1 MKYKQRSRSI
11 TAGSLVAAVAAL
23 ALLVPAGPAESGPV
37 VPGDPPAAAT
47 PLPSAT
53 LTPAPNVPPVNRTK
67 IPPGAP
73 VPLTE
78 AASAAD
84 WAVTLDRIA
93 SSVVAIEID
102 QARSFDT
109 ERNMSAQATGFVVD
123 AKRGLILTNR
133 HVVTP
138 GPVTAMAT
146 FLDREEVQ
154 LYPVYRDPVHD
165 FGFYHYDPSKLKYI
179 HPQAL
184 PLVPQDAQVG
194 REIRVVG
201 NNAGEQLSILAGTV
215 ARLDRQAPDY
225 GVGHYND
232 FNTFYI
238 QAASGTSGGSS
249 GSPVVDIEGHVL
261 ALNAGGASGA
271 ASSFYLPLARVR
283 RALKLIQDGQ
293 PVTRGTLETEFRYLP
308 FDELRRLGLTDATED
323 QVRMAEPGGTGML
336 VVADVQPG
344 SVSDGVLEP
353 GDVLVR
359 VNGALVTRFDPL
371 EAVLDDSVGKNV
383 TLTLARGGK
392 LYSAKLKVGNLDSIT
407 PDAYLEIGDAV
418 VHTLSYEEARAYHRP
433 IRGVFVAAAGYI
445 FEGAGVPRGA
455 IITEV
460 NSKPVN
466 SLDDF
471 IRAIEGFGDGA
482 QVAVRYVT
490 IDDPNNSQLR
500 SIRMSRHWFPARRCQ
515 RDDAVGYWQC
525 VSLPAVAKA
534 PAPTPATAQ
543 LPQIDDPRAA
553 PIAPSLVHISFSM
566 PYTISGVTE
575 RYYHGAGLILDT
587 KRGLII
593 TDRDTVPD
601 SLGDVRL
608 TFGGTIEIP
617 GKIVYIHPL
626 HDLAVIHYDPSLIG
640 NTPVKAAQLDTRPLK
655 PGETVNVVGL
665 DSDGDIQARTT
676 TIADVSP
683 LELPLSRTV
692 RFRDSNLDV
701 ASLVNPPDDFV
712 GVLSDNDGRVRGLWA
727 SFASDS
733 GSGVEQETRGIS
745 SDLVAETLELVR
757 SGRPLHSLEA
767 EFVPQSLA
775 SARQLGLSQQWVQ
788 RISQADPSTREVL
801 SIERLVG
808 GSDAERQLQPG
819 DIVLAID
826 GRPVT
831 QFREV
836 ERAVENKGQVNVTV
850 WRAGG
855 EKTLPVKTAALSGDD
870 LNRVVEWAGATLQ
883 APYRAMSAQRGI
895 APDGV
900 YVAYYQFGSPA
911 SHYGLV
917 PGQRI
922 VEVDGHP
929 TPNLDAF
936 LRQVKGRP
944 DRSSLRIKTLDWNGA
959 PDVITL
965 KLDRHYWPAYELRRT
980 ANGWQR
986 DSLE

>member
-1 MKYKQRSRSI
+1 M
-11 TAGSLVAAVAAL
+11 TTGAMPAVVAALTALAAL
-23 ALLVPAGPAESGPV
+23 ALAVPPADAARGAAGALVPPAA
-37 VPGDPPAAAT
+37 VPADPPAAQA
-47 PLPSAT
+47 
-53 LTPAPNVPPVNRTK
+53 PAPSPIPASGAK
-67 IPPGAP
+67 LPPGVP
-73 VPLTE
+73 LPLTE

-84 WAVTLDRIA
+84 WAATLDRIA

-102 QARSFDT
+102 EARSFDT
-109 ERNMSAQATGFVVD
+109 ERNMSGQATGFVVD
-123 AKRGLILTNR
+123 AQRGLILTNR

-138 GPVTAMAT
+138 GPVTAQAT

-165 FGFYHYDPSKLKYI
+165 FGFYRYDPSKLKYI

-194 REIRVVG
+194 REIRVIG

-249 GSPVVDIEGHVL
+249 GSPVVDIQGHVL

-271 ASSFYLPLARVR
+271 ASSFYLPLDRVR
-283 RALKLIQDGQ
+283 RALKLIEEGK

-308 FDELRRLGLTDATED
+308 FDELQRLGLTDATED
-323 QVRMAEPGGTGML
+323 EVRRAEPDGTGML

-359 VNGALVTRFDPL
+359 VNGKLVTRFDPL
-371 EAVLDDSVGKNV
+371 EAVLDDSVGQPV
-383 TLTLARGGK
+383 ELTLSRGGK
-392 LYSAKLKVGNLDSIT
+392 LYTAKLAVGNLDSIT

-418 VHTLSYEEARAYHRP
+418 VHTLSYEEARAFHRP
-433 IRGVFVAAAGYI
+433 IRGVFVAAAGYV
-445 FEGAGVPRGA
+445 FEAAGVPRGA
-455 IITEV
+455 IITQV
-460 NSKPVN
+460 NSKPVD

-471 IRAIEGFGDGA
+471 ISAIEGFGDGA
-482 QVAVRYVT
+482 QVAIRYLT

-500 SIRMSRHWFPARRCQ
+500 SVRVDRHWFPARRCR

-525 VSLPAVAKA
+525 VGLPAVAKA
-534 PAPTPATAQ
+534 PAPAPSSAP
-543 LPQIDDPRAA
+543 LPQVDDARAA
-553 PIAPSLVHISFSM
+553 PIAPSLVYISFSM

-575 RYYHGAGLILDT
+575 RYYHGTGLILDAQ
-587 KRGLII
+587 RGLII

-640 NTPVKAAQLDTRPLK
+640 STPVRAAQLDTRPLK

-665 DSDGDIQARTT
+665 DNDGDIQARTT

-727 SFASDS
+727 SFASDN
-733 GSGVEQETRGIS
+733 GTELDQETRGIS
-745 SDLVAETLELVR
+745 SALLAETLDLVR

-767 EFVPQSLA
+767 EFVPQTLA
-775 SARQLGLSQQWVQ
+775 SARQLGLTQAWVQ
-788 RISQADPSTREVL
+788 RIAQADPSTREVL
-801 SIERLVG
+801 SVERLVG
-808 GSDAERQLQPG
+808 GSDAARQLQPG

-826 GRPVT
+826 GEPVT

-836 ERAVENKGQVNVTV
+836 ERAVEDKEQVNVTV
-850 WRAGG
+850 WRVGG
-855 EKTLPVKTAALSGDD
+855 EKTLAVKTAALSGED

-883 APYRAMSAQRGI
+883 DPYRAMSAQRGI
-895 APDGV
+895 APEGV

-917 PGQRI
+917 PGRRI
-922 VEVDGHP
+922 VEVDGQP
-929 TPNLDAF
+929 TPNLDVF
-936 LRQVKGRP
+936 LRQVKGRL